1 MREHRLEVADVIREY
16 GEEFLKQ
23 WGHTLSP
30 QQRKAL
36 HDIGVCRTAALGGHI
51 EECDDCGHRLIA
63 YNSCRNRHC
72 PKCQFAAREQWLA
85 ERAKEL
91 LPVPYCHVVFTIPRQ
106 LAPVTLQNQRVC
118 YGLLFRAVSE
128 TLQEVAAGFPRLR
141 AKLGFLA
148 VLHTWSQQLV
158 HHPHVHCVVPAG
170 GLSADGSHW
179 VACHPKFFLPVKV
192 LSSRFRKKLLALL
205 RRAFDDGRLEFF
217 GQSAHLA
224 EPARFDAWIEKARK
238 TKWVVHAKPPFGGP
252 AAVLKYLAR
261 YTHPVAISSSRLV
274 SMENGRVTFRWRDS
288 RHGNRSSTMT
298 LEAVEFIRRFLLHIL
313 PAGFVKIRH
322 FGFLANRN
330 RSSVLVL
337 CRQLLNASSKPDEAS
352 AVPFRGPN
360 TPVERRCPVCHVG
373 VLRIVEWLTAEE
385 ILNHRSVRS
394 PPAQVDSS

>member
-36 HDIGVCRTAALGGHI
+36 HDIGVCRTAALGGHV
-51 EECDDCGHRLIA
+51 EECDECAHRLIV

-72 PKCQFAAREQWLA
+72 PRCQSAAREQWLA

-91 LPVPYCHVVFTIPRQ
+91 LPVPYCHVVFTIPHP
-106 LAPVTLQNQRVC
+106 LAPVALQNQRVC

-128 TLQEVAAGFPRLR
+128 TLQEIAAEFPRFR

-170 GLSADGSHW
+170 GLSSDGSRW
-179 VACHPKFFLPVKV
+179 VACHPKFFLPVNV
-192 LSSRFRKKLLALL
+192 LSCRFRKKLLALL
-205 RRAFDDGRLEFF
+205 RQAFADGKLEFF
-217 GQSAHLA
+217 GQLADLA
-224 EPARFDAWIEKARK
+224 EPARFDAWIEKLRK
-238 TKWVVHAKPPFGGP
+238 TKWVVYAKPPFGGP
-252 AAVLKYLAR
+252 EAVLKYLAR
-261 YTHPVAISSSRLV
+261 YTHRVAISSSRLV

-288 RHGNRSSTMT
+288 RHGNRTKSMT
-298 LEAVEFIRRFLLHIL
+298 LDAVEFIRRFLLHIL
-313 PAGFVKIRH
+313 PSKFVKIRH

-330 RSSVLVL
+330 RASALAL
-337 CRQLLNASSKPDEAS
+337 CRERLNASSPAHDPIAILSREQQS
-352 AVPFRGPN
+352 A
-360 TPVERRCPVCHVG
+360 VERRCPVCQVG
-373 VLRIVEWLTAEE
+373 VLRVVEWLVAEPIPSRE
-385 ILNHRSVRS
+385 QVC
-394 PPAQVDSS
+394 PPMKVDSS